1 MGFSGARKL
10 ARFGLKQALRIKEFS
25 TEAFH

>member
-1 MGFSGARKL
+1 MGFPEARKL
-10 ARFGLKQALRIKEFS
+10 ARFGLKQALRTKEFS